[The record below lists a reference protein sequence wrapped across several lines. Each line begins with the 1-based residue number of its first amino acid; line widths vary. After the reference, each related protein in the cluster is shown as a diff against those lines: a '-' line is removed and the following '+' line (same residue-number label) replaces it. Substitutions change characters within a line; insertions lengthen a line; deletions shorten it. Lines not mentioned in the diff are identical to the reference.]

1 VKVVLADLAL
11 TQVSNRPVSSLTTPE
26 YRRLCIGVQLV
37 RDPSM
42 YFLLLTLYP
51 SNHKEVNEMN
61 KSKLMIIN
69 FYLEKQEY
77 LQPSLDQIK
86 KYRCKSTCNS

>member
-1 VKVVLADLAL
+1 MKVVLADLAL

-42 YFLLLTLYP
+42 YFLLYYPQTLTFKPYL
-51 SNHKEVNEMN
+51 SNHKEVTEMN
-61 KSKLMIIN
+61 KSKFKIIN
-69 FYLEKQEY
+69 F
-77 LQPSLDQIK
+77 
-86 KYRCKSTCNS
+86 